1 MTIARKVCVDVCVC
15 VKCEVNGKFVHKLRQ
30 KSSSLDRKKGNEK
43 FQKQREILR
52 GQVIFFHRFPPKK
65 ATSLW
70 IPKMSYLNMS
80 L

>member
-52 GQVIFFHRFPPKK
+52 GQVIFFPPQK
-65 ATSLW
+65 SNVIVDSQNVL
-70 IPKMSYLNMS
+70 S
-80 L
+80 